1 MDVPAHGQCVVG
13 GYNDHELGGD
23 LVSRLPA
30 NPPVLAGFTYLRP
43 LGSGGFADVFLYE
56 QNLPRRQ
63 VAVKVL
69 PTEVS
74 DPEVRRMFHAEADAL
89 ARLSAHPSIV
99 TIHQA
104 SVSADGRPYI
114 VMELCPTSMGQR
126 YRTEQ
131 LVLPEVLNTGVKMA
145 CALETAHRAGV
156 LHRDVK
162 PSNILITEYGTPVL
176 SDFGIAASLRVANP
190 REVFAMSVPWS
201 APEVLSTSTVGS
213 ISSEVWALGATVYS
227 LLAGRSP
234 FELANG
240 QNGLEQIKQRI
251 VRAAH
256 QPTGRWDVPAQLEGV
271 LARSMSLVPRD
282 RHASAA
288 DFARDLQQIQ
298 RLNGLPETPLELA
311 AAGWSSAPAD
321 FDADSDF
328 GVTRVKVPHTSE
340 RKKAAAVN
348 LSSRSAES
356 DTTSLSH
363 TPPARRSAWPWVV
376 AGLVGTV
383 TIGVVVWLLAG
394 VL

>member
-1 MDVPAHGQCVVG
+1 MRSWRLKRPQSRG
-13 GYNDHELGGD
+13 GF

-30 NPPVLAGFTYLRP
+30 NPPVIAGFTYLRP

-114 VMELCPTSMGQR
+114 VMELCASSMGQR
-126 YRTEQ
+126 YRSEQ
-131 LVLPEVLNTGVKMA
+131 LSLAEVLNTGVKVA

-162 PSNILITEYGTPVL
+162 PSNILITEYGAPVL

-190 REVFAMSVPWS
+190 RDVFAMSVPWS
-201 APEVLSTSTVGS
+201 APEVLSVSTVGS
-213 ISSEVWALGATVYS
+213 VASEVWGLGATVYS

-234 FELANG
+234 FEVPDG
-240 QNGLEQIKQRI
+240 QNGLDQIKQRI
-251 VRAAH
+251 VRVAQ
-256 QPTGRWDVPAQLEGV
+256 QPTGRWDVPARLEEV
-271 LARSMSLVPRD
+271 LSRSMSLVPRD
-282 RHASAA
+282 RHQSAA
-288 DFARDLQQIQ
+288 EFARDLQQVQ
-298 RLNGLPETPLELA
+298 RLNGLPETPLELTA
-311 AAGWSSAPAD
+311 SGWSSAPAD

-328 GVTRVKVPHTSE
+328 GVTRVKVAQTSE
-340 RKKAAAVN
+340 RKRPAGMG
-348 LSSRSAES
+348 LSSRSAGS
-356 DTTSLSH
+356 DSTSMTH
-363 TPPARRSAWPWVV
+363 TPPVRRSSWPWVV
-376 AGLVGTV
+376 AGVVITV
-383 TIGVVVWLLAG
+383 MVAVVVWLLVG